1 MRKNKRTAKSF
12 IAAGTLAGAV
22 SIMMAFPHYAPAA
35 QQSLSSVTEQAQIQ
49 PIGDGSG
56 KYIMKSDGFYCLDV
70 NGARSTQAEVHY
82 FHDYEIDETV
92 FDGYYYHDTDGK
104 FKACNPHME
113 RLKSVAAFENKADET
128 TEADAQAAQTTQTAE
143 KFDGFYFVNNLGR
156 LSAAPQVRYIDNLA
170 IDGIT
175 LNGYYYFDENGRMV
189 TEPGIHSLEM
199 NCYEINFD
207 GSYYFGGINGALLQ
221 ESTVTSDGFIVDDT
235 GKVLNLDNLGIDNLK
250 PQLENILSG
259 YQGTWSVYVKDLNE
273 DKEIVINDTQLYSA
287 SLIKAFVMAK
297 TYQDMEQVK
306 ANEEKKLN
314 TTDVKTAEVK
324 LDDLLWNMITVSDN
338 ESCNELVKLQT
349 DALDFKKGAEDI
361 NKYLKKEGY
370 TETTVQH
377 TLHPAASAQES
388 LGGRNMTSVKDCGTL
403 LEKIYNGECV
413 SKEASEAMLNLLSN
427 QENTWKIPQ
436 GLPDGI
442 KSANKT
448 GETDQDQHDIAIIYG
463 EKTTYILCVMSE
475 NCPEGT
481 AVTNIQNISKI
492 VYNYLNL

>member
-22 SIMMAFPHYAPAA
+22 SIMMAFPHYVPAA

-82 FHDYEIDETV
+82 FHDYEIDGTV

-189 TEPGIHSLEM
+189 TVT
-199 NCYEINFD
+199 
-207 GSYYFGGINGALLQ
+207 LQ
-221 ESTVTSDGFIVDDT
+221 S
-235 GKVLNLDNLGIDNLK
+235 K
-250 PQLENILSG
+250 
-259 YQGTWSVYVKDLNE
+259 SV
-273 DKEIVINDTQLYSA
+273 
-287 SLIKAFVMAK
+287 
-297 TYQDMEQVK
+297 
-306 ANEEKKLN
+306 
-314 TTDVKTAEVK
+314 
-324 LDDLLWNMITVSDN
+324 
-338 ESCNELVKLQT
+338 
-349 DALDFKKGAEDI
+349 
-361 NKYLKKEGY
+361 
-370 TETTVQH
+370 
-377 TLHPAASAQES
+377 
-388 LGGRNMTSVKDCGTL
+388 
-403 LEKIYNGECV
+403 
-413 SKEASEAMLNLLSN
+413 
-427 QENTWKIPQ
+427 
-436 GLPDGI
+436 
-442 KSANKT
+442 
-448 GETDQDQHDIAIIYG
+448 
-463 EKTTYILCVMSE
+463 
-475 NCPEGT
+475 
-481 AVTNIQNISKI
+481 
-492 VYNYLNL
+492 